1 MLEDT
6 NAKKVTVEEHTD
18 GKIYILYGSK
28 KLKYIE
34 VKIRPK
40 IQKEIK
46 VKKQRQAYVPKRS
59 HPWKRSYGKNW
70 LSPVKV

>member
-1 MLEDT
+1 VLEDT
-6 NAKKVTVEEHTD
+6 NAKKVTVEEHID
-18 GKIYILYGSK
+18 GKMYILYGSK

-34 VKIRPK
+34 VKTRPK

-46 VKKQRQAYVPKRS
+46 VKKQRQAYVPKSS
-59 HPWKRSYGKNW
+59 HPWKRSYGKDW